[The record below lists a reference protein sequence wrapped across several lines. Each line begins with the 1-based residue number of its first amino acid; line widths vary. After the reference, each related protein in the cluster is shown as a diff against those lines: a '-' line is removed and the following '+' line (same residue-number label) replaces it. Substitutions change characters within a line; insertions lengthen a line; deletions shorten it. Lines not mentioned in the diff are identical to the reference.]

1 MDTEKLSWHLLD
13 ASAYDPIIRWH
24 AMNCDSRVVLYSY
37 NEQCHPIDVAVHKYI
52 QFYFIMLI
60 LFTN

>member
-13 ASAYDPIIRWH
+13 VSAYDPIIRWH

-52 QFYFIMLI
+52 Q
-60 LFTN
+60 